1 MSIGTENGD
10 KRKGWHASQHREM
23 PLHQYGLQ
31 FEGHACMNCKAIGGD
46 LVPMTVATKQRYNIE
61 VKRSRG
67 RFHHGHVVYMMV
79 CMFLRSTGRETAGA
93 GHPLSPEGSKALDVT
108 CRGPTTT

>member
-1 MSIGTENGD
+1 
-10 KRKGWHASQHREM
+10 
-23 PLHQYGLQ
+23 
-31 FEGHACMNCKAIGGD
+31 
-46 LVPMTVATKQRYNIE
+46 MTVATVMATVVAGKKQRYNIE

-67 RFHHGHVVYMMV
+67 RVPQYVVYTMV

>member
-1 MSIGTENGD
+1 
-10 KRKGWHASQHREM
+10 
-23 PLHQYGLQ
+23 
-31 FEGHACMNCKAIGGD
+31 
-46 LVPMTVATKQRYNIE
+46 MTVATVMATVVAGKKQRYNIE

-67 RFHHGHVVYMMV
+67 WFHNGHVVYMMV

-93 GHPLSPEGSKALDVT
+93 GHPLSPEGSKDLDVT

>member
-1 MSIGTENGD
+1 MSIGSENGD
-10 KRKGWHASQHREM
+10 KRKGWHASQHGEM

-46 LVPMTVATKQRYNIE
+46 LVPMTVATVMATVVAGKRQRYNIE

-67 RFHHGHVVYMMV
+67 RVPQWTCSLHDGVYV
-79 CMFLRSTGRETAGA
+79 STGYG
-93 GHPLSPEGSKALDVT
+93 
-108 CRGPTTT
+108 